1 MAPLCDIRP
10 YAALIRRFCAASARP
25 GSTQP
30 SKNPPT
36 SDMSFEEIFAKAK
49 PTQQH
54 KISEEGS
61 YDALYQECM
70 SDIYRRRAEA
80 DGYTDETRDS
90 PEVLEFTRKEREITR
105 AIFKRANPCQ
115 HVMMQQLMPKLDQR
129 NEYIDPYWDPFK
141 RLDGLKLQVAAEFND
156 LARLISAAEVRK
168 QRKMIRDAAESFDK
182 FGDPYA
188 NESEPK
194 EASEPLASNLNDRFW
209 DPDVDRRLVLQNN
222 RRPFS
227 FRGRAAT
234 KCINALTDLHVLHN
248 FVAENGQI
256 LPRRLTF
263 ATRQQQR
270 QIFKAIRVARQMA
283 LFPYEWKPRYRDR
296 IPLMDPQQYLADELF
311 HRYAYLG
318 DLRAKA
324 MLHVVMRK
332 YPHVNCFRFL
342 KHEAQ
347 RFTNGAN
354 FKETLDEHRNN

>member
-1 MAPLCDIRP
+1 MMVLSEFRP
-10 YAALIRRFCAASARP
+10 YITLIRRFYATPARI

-30 SKNPPT
+30 SKNPST
-36 SDMSFEEIFAKAK
+36 SDMSFEEIFGKAK

-80 DGYTDETRDS
+80 DGYTEETRDS
-90 PEVLEFTRKEREITR
+90 PEILEFTRKEREITR
-105 AIFKRANPCQ
+105 AIFKRTNPSQ
-115 HVMMQQLMPKLDQR
+115 HLMPKLDQR
-129 NEYIDPYWDPFK
+129 DDYIDPYWDPFK

-168 QRKMIRDAAESFDK
+168 QRKMIRDAAETFDK

-188 NESEPK
+188 NDNEPK
-194 EASEPLASNLNDRFW
+194 EASEPLSSNMNDRFW

-234 KCINALTDLHVLHN
+234 KRRHDSTDLHVLHN

-296 IPLMDPQQYLADELF
+296 IPLMDPQQVGAAAVCIK
-311 HRYAYLG
+311 R
-318 DLRAKA
+318 RA
-324 MLHVVMRK
+324 V
-332 YPHVNCFRFL
+332 P
-342 KHEAQ
+342 
-347 RFTNGAN
+347 G
-354 FKETLDEHRNN
+354 